1 MLKVFENVKHL
12 LCLALLIVTLS
23 ASAQSNLI
31 GTYWHDGEYFYPVET
46 ENDTAIWVNTLSLHE
61 GGMAIPWLKTDKPNV
76 FKYCYRER
84 DNGTGNTEI
93 CDSIVHTY
101 LDGQE
106 LMLIYGEHKK
116 LDNVLIRYDGQS
128 KEQFYAFSHGFDS
141 IQEKDI
147 RTRIKG
153 LYSIAGTTMKWTFTD
168 DSILVSGA
176 TSSSLIKRNIGYS
189 TLWEMDYPTQVLKLD
204 DGRYLYYEFT
214 LNGLDLFKGISHH
227 EADGF
232 EWVTKGRLYYHL
244 DRHSQNEK
252 TPGHWP
258 EASTMILT
266 RGYLSKYPT
275 DVLRYMRNEIYARN
289 GYRFSDEQ
297 LFNYF
302 SQSGN
307 WYHPIENQS
316 ELNLSPIEKLNIQ
329 LIRSIEEDKM
339 KQ

>member
-1 MLKVFENVKHL
+1 MLKVIENIRHL
-12 LCLALLIVTLS
+12 LCLALFIATLS

-61 GGMAIPWLKTDKPNV
+61 GGVSYPWLKTDNPNV
-76 FKYCYRER
+76 FKYCYRKRNNE
-84 DNGTGNTEI
+84 TGNTEI

-252 TPGHWP
+252 KPGHWP

-275 DVLRYMRNEIYARN
+275 EVLRYMRNEIYARN
-289 GYRFSDEQ
+289 GYHFSDEQ

-302 SQSGN
+302 TQSDN

-329 LIRSIEEDKM
+329 LIRFVEEDRM
-339 KQ
+339 KP